1 MNTEPFSPL
10 DRLARLYGVSPV
22 CRDGFHLKRRVS
34 VESLCA
40 ILRALGAHLDS
51 PQDAIEALR
60 ARRHELWERLV
71 EPVLVSWS
79 PHRPSFTIRMPA
91 DEDSLNCELQLEDG
105 SRQVWRE
112 QLNPVPA
119 RDAVELEG
127 SYYVVKK
134 LAFPHDLPLGYHQL
148 RLASRRRA
156 ANAWVFRAPRQTYPL
171 NEVSKSGWGVFLP
184 LYSLHTKRSWG
195 AGDFSDLSEL
205 TKWTAA
211 AGGDLVGTLPLLAAF
226 LDQPYDPSPY
236 APVSRLF
243 WNEFFVDVT
252 AVPEFKA
259 CAEARRLVSTAGFQ
273 SEVESCRAAPLIDY
287 RQQMALKRRVLE
299 LLCSSFIDSRNQR
312 RRDFEQ
318 YTASRP
324 LLRTY
329 AAFRAANEQQRK
341 PWPDWPERLRSGG
354 LTEADSDERVRS
366 YHQYVQ
372 WLADGQL
379 RALAEKSP
387 HYSAGLYLDL
397 PLGVHPAG
405 FDVWREPGSFAL
417 GIAGGAPPDRFFSNG
432 QNWGFA
438 PAHPEKIR
446 LDGYRHYIQ
455 CLRHHMRYARVLR
468 IDHVMNLHRLYWIPQ
483 GFAATD
489 GAYVGYHADEFY
501 AILALESQRQQTA
514 IIGEDLGTVPNY
526 IRASMSEHGLS
537 GMYVAQFQFNR
548 TVGEAMRR
556 TPSGSLASLNTHDMR
571 PFAGFWE
578 GLDIEDQEELGLI
591 GSKDAREART
601 EREWLKQSVVQFL
614 RRRGA
619 LHAECPTLAEI
630 LEACLLELAG
640 REEAMMLV
648 NLEDLW
654 LERFPQNTP
663 GTVDERP
670 DWQRRARY
678 SMEAAKGD
686 SQLLRVLEKV
696 HQRRTGRAPHES
708 ARQHD

>member
-1 MNTEPFSPL
+1 M
-10 DRLARLYGVSPV
+10 
-22 CRDGFHLKRRVS
+22 
-34 VESLCA
+34 
-40 ILRALGAHLDS
+40 
-51 PQDAIEALR
+51 
-60 ARRHELWERLV
+60 
-71 EPVLVSWS
+71 
-79 PHRPSFTIRMPA
+79 
-91 DEDSLNCELQLEDG
+91 
-105 SRQVWRE
+105 
-112 QLNPVPA
+112 
-119 RDAVELEG
+119 
-127 SYYVVKK
+127 
-134 LAFPHDLPLGYHQL
+134 
-148 RLASRRRA
+148 
-156 ANAWVFRAPRQTYPL
+156 ANAWVFRAPRLTYPL

-184 LYSLHTKRSWG
+184 LYSLHAKRSWG
-195 AGDFSDLSEL
+195 AADFSDLSEL
-205 TKWTAA
+205 TEWTAA

-252 AVPEFKA
+252 SVPEFES
-259 CAEARRLVSTAGFQ
+259 CADARRLVSTSDFQ
-273 SEVESCRAAPLIDY
+273 AEMESCRAASLIDY
-287 RQQMALKRRVLE
+287 KQQMALKRRVLE
-299 LLCSSFIDSRNQR
+299 LLCSSIIDSRNQR

-324 LLRTY
+324 TLQAY
-329 AAFRAANEQQRK
+329 AAFRATIEQQGK
-341 PWPDWPERLRSGG
+341 TWPDWPERLRSGG

-379 RALAEKSP
+379 QALADKSQ
-387 HYSAGLYLDL
+387 HHSAGLYLDL

-405 FDVWREPGSFAL
+405 FDVWREPDSFAL

-438 PAHPEKIR
+438 PVHPEKIR

-455 CLRHHMRYARVLR
+455 CLRHHMCYARVLR

-483 GFAATD
+483 GLTATD
-489 GAYVGYHADEFY
+489 GTYVGYHADEFY
-501 AILALESQRQQTA
+501 AILALESRHHKTA
-514 IIGEDLGTVPNY
+514 IIGEDLGTVPKHV
-526 IRASMSEHGLS
+526 RASMSEHGLS
-537 GMYVAQFQFNR
+537 GMYVAQFQFKR
-548 TVGEAMRR
+548 SAGEAMRP
-556 TPSGSLASLNTHDMR
+556 TPSSSLASLNTHDMR

-578 GLDIEDQEELGLI
+578 GLDINDQEEFGLI
-591 GSKDAREART
+591 SYNDAREARK
-601 EREWLKQSVVQFL
+601 ERGLLKQSVVQFL

-619 LHAECPTLAEI
+619 LHAERPTLTEI

-670 DWQRRARY
+670 NWQNRARY
-678 SMEAAKGD
+678 GMEAVKAD
-686 SQLLRVLEKV
+686 SQLLRLLEQV
-696 HQRRTGRAPHES
+696 HQQRKRHAPYGC
-708 ARQHD
+708 AQQRD